1 MEGSDL
7 EYHAASFWEATMKKH
22 IMTALV
28 IVLAAILYPYEKASA
43 QEKAPIRV
51 AIVGLVHGHAHG
63 LFHML
68 PDIQSVKL
76 VSIYEPQKDLVEQYS
91 KQYHLEAIPVYN
103 DLEKM
108 LTEQK
113 PDAVLVYSTIVDH
126 RKIIEAAA
134 KHGIS
139 SMVAKPRGS
148 ITCRCWSTTSRRGR
162 QAVGSCTMKPPK
174 ESWATSASL
183 SRTRD
188 IAAPKKLELVRNGC
202 RG

>member
-1 MEGSDL
+1 MR
-7 EYHAASFWEATMKKH
+7 KH

-28 IVLAAILYPYEKASA
+28 VVLATILCTGEKASA
-43 QEKAPIRV
+43 QEKGPIRV

-68 PDIQSVKL
+68 PDIQSAKL
-76 VSIYEPQKDLVEQYS
+76 VSIYEPQKDLFEQYA

-113 PDAVLVYSTIVDH
+113 PDAVLVYSTVVDH

-134 KHGIS
+134 
-139 SMVAKPRGS
+139 AKDSEPETGQGS
-148 ITCRCWSTTSRRGR
+148 HYGHER
-162 QAVGSCTMKPPK
+162 
-174 ESWATSASL
+174 
-183 SRTRD
+183 
-188 IAAPKKLELVRNGC
+188 
-202 RG
+202 